1 VIRLC
6 FEFDNTFA
14 LRENFGKSED
24 MLTQQHLNY
33 HHLRYFWE
41 VARHGSL
48 RVAAAKLGVSQP
60 TISAQVKALEESLDR
75 QLFSRSGRGLRLT
88 IAGRT
93 VMDHATEIFG
103 LGGRLVEVLNGA
115 ESKQPAR
122 LNLGI
127 ADSFAK
133 LFAWNLIR
141 PALKEHPGLFVACY
155 EGKAPELLGQL
166 VTGKLDVVLSD
177 EPASASLPIKAFNH
191 HLGEVPVVFCASEEL
206 AKELRPGFPKSLNEA
221 PILLPA
227 AQTAWRHH
235 LDHWFEMQGVKPRV
249 VAEFDDS
256 ALMKTAAADGLG
268 VVAVAAPVVAEA
280 KARFDLHSIS
290 EALNCGFPS
299 YLITVERSLKHP
311 SVRTIA
317 KEARRYFKPSGS
329 GVQSANQIQFSS
341 NSDDHR
347 V

>member
-1 VIRLC
+1 MLRDK
-6 FEFDNTFA
+6 FE
-14 LRENFGKSED
+14 KSED

-88 IAGRT
+88 TAGRL

-103 LGGRLVEVLNGA
+103 LGGRLVEILNG
-115 ESKQPAR
+115 EMSKQPVR

-127 ADSFAK
+127 TDSFAK
-133 LFAWNLIR
+133 LFAWNLVR
-141 PALKEHPGLFVACY
+141 PALREHPGLFVACS
-155 EGKAPELLGQL
+155 EGKSADLLGQM
-166 VTGKLDVVLSD
+166 VTGKLDVVLSE
-177 EPASASLPIKAFNH
+177 EPASAALPIKAFNH
-191 HLGEVPVVFCASEEL
+191 LLGEVRVVFCAAEAL
-206 AKELRPGFPKSLNEA
+206 AKSLKPGFPQSLNGA
-221 PILLPA
+221 PVLLPS
-227 AQTAWRHH
+227 AQTPRRHQ
-235 LDHWFEMQGVKPRV
+235 LDQWFELQGVKPYV

-268 VVAVAAPVVAEA
+268 VVAIGLPVVAEA
-280 KARFDLHSIS
+280 EARFNLHAIS
-290 EALNCGFPS
+290 EAQNCGFLS

-311 SVRTIA
+311 AVRTIA
-317 KEARRYFKPSGS
+317 KEARSYFKSIEA
-329 GVQSANQIQFSS
+329 ANQSGNQIHFSG
-341 NSDDHR
+341 NIDNHG

>member
-1 VIRLC
+1 MRVDR
-6 FEFDNTFA
+6 FGFDNTFSR
-14 LRENFGKSED
+14 REWFEKNED
-24 MLTQQHLNY
+24 MLTPQHLNY

-88 IAGRT
+88 TAGRM

-103 LGGRLVEVLNGA
+103 LGSRLVEVLNGA
-115 ESKQPAR
+115 ESKQPVR

-127 ADSFAK
+127 TDSFAK
-133 LFAWNLIR
+133 LFAWNLVR
-141 PALKEHPGLFVACY
+141 PAIREHPGLIVACS
-155 EGKAPELLGQL
+155 EGKSGELLGQM
-166 VTGKLDVVLSD
+166 VTGRLDAVLSD
-177 EPASASLPIKAFNH
+177 EPASATLPIKAFSH
-191 HLGEVPVVFCASEEL
+191 LLGEVPVVFCAVKALAEEL
-206 AKELRPGFPKSLNEA
+206 KVGFPQSLNGA

-227 AQTAWRHH
+227 VQTAWRHH
-235 LDHWFEMQGVKPRV
+235 LDHWFELQGVSPTV

-268 VVAVAAPVVAEA
+268 VVAVAAPVLNEA
-280 KARFDLHSIS
+280 QSRFQLFPIS

-311 SVRTIA
+311 AVRTMA
-317 KEARRYFKPSGS
+317 KEARSYLKTDTSGEHPGHQIHFS
-329 GVQSANQIQFSS
+329 GEE
-341 NSDDHR
+341 
-347 V
+347 